1 VRAIDAYTATY
12 RKGCTPPNSIAWAS
26 GLGNNEAFL
35 EQAVVMTPNQ
45 SLSIPNALKRERP
58 EDYYENTAT
67 IEWPLGPDGEMFSIR
82 GVVFGAVVLRDGRNV
97 ESAKEFVRFL
107 VAEGWLAHYLNFS
120 GERMLPPMPKLLDA
134 PFWLDPSDPHRMAAV
149 MQVASRPMQY
159 YADYDWRYDLV
170 FQENVWP
177 KAIHRVVTEGIT
189 PEQAVDEAIA
199 RIKQILSE

>member
-1 VRAIDAYTATY
+1 
-12 RKGCTPPNSIAWAS
+12 
-26 GLGNNEAFL
+26 
-35 EQAVVMTPNQ
+35 
-45 SLSIPNALKRERP
+45 
-58 EDYYENTAT
+58 
-67 IEWPLGPDGEMFSIR
+67 
-82 GVVFGAVVLRDGRNV
+82 
-97 ESAKEFVRFL
+97 
-107 VAEGWLAHYLNFS
+107 
-120 GERMLPPMPKLLDA
+120 
-134 PFWLDPSDPHRMAAV
+134 MAAV